1 VANAFVLAAGEDHAR
16 LGRMSGTP
24 FRALIDVAGQP
35 MVQRVLTALRGATRV
50 VRIAVVAPSQVQER
64 LPPGAADLALA
75 PGATLLDN
83 VMLGISALA
92 DDGKMVLF
100 VHADAPLVT
109 AEAIDDFLAQAE
121 PLEPDL
127 AYAIVAKQEIEKR
140 FPVQHRTYAHLREGS
155 FTGTNVVLVNADFIL
170 RHQALVRDFYKH
182 RKNPLRLAGLL
193 GPGLAL
199 RLLTGTLSIAHLE
212 HRITQALGGKA
223 RAIISRYPELA
234 FDVDKPADLE
244 TLRDI
249 LGQ

>member
-1 VANAFVLAAGEDHAR
+1 VLAAGEDHAR
-16 LGRMSGTP
+16 LERMSGTP
-24 FRALIDVAGQP
+24 YRALIDVAGQP
-35 MVQRVLTALRGATRV
+35 MVQRVLAALRGATRV
-50 VRIAVVAPSQVQER
+50 GRIAVVAPNQVQER
-64 LPPGAADLALA
+64 LPAGAADLALA

-83 VMLGISALA
+83 VMRGISALA
-92 DDGKMVLF
+92 DGKMVLF

-109 AEAIDDFLAQAE
+109 AEAIDDFLTQAE

-127 AYAIVAKQEIEKR
+127 AYAIVSKREIDKR
-140 FPVQHRTYAHLREGS
+140 FPAQHRTYAHLREGS